1 MKLSRF
7 EIDQITHDIG
17 LDEDA
22 QVTIQDVD
30 AVSKEVDE
38 DGRPLPPE
46 EQNAVRQNNDDFGFI
61 VGTESF
67 KPVPPHNAIMGMHQY
82 SSKME
87 GEQAAKASAPLP
99 YCPVKII
106 QKPDGGFTYYSYITG
121 PVRDV
126 DTYIDLIDTLLVATE
141 KDTYYIY
148 IDSPGGLVSSGGI
161 IASAIHH
168 SRAEVFTVARGICA
182 SAAALIHSSAQ
193 KDHQLVGD
201 FALMMYHMSS
211 HFDFGTSTKILEHA
225 KNQVR
230 YVNECLLNKAL
241 ADGHFTKEEF
251 DKIQNGVE
259 IFVPADEFRH
269 RTGQM
274 A

>member
-7 EIDQITHDIG
+7 EIDQIAHEIG

-38 DGRPLPPE
+38 DGKPLPPE
-46 EQNAVRQNNDDFGFI
+46 EQDAVRQHEDEFGFI
-61 VGTESF
+61 VGTESY
-67 KPVPPHNAIMGMHQY
+67 KAPRR
-82 SSKME
+82 STKME
-87 GEQAAKASAPLP
+87 GDQGAKASAPLP

-106 QKPDGGFTYYSYITG
+106 QKPEGGFTYYSYITG

-126 DTYIDLIDTLLVATE
+126 DTYIDLIDTLFIATE

-182 SAAALIHSSAQ
+182 SAAALIHSAAQ

-241 ADGHFTKEEF
+241 ADGHFTQEEF

-259 IFVPADEFRH
+259 IFVPADEFRY

-274 A
+274 GK